1 MAVLVGSEFMAKSMP
16 ESLRIE
22 PLTREAFSPFGDV
35 IEFEGRD
42 SFPIN
47 KGMAD
52 RYHSLADV
60 ELGGD
65 DSTAIVSLVASKK
78 FDMPRQL
85 DHLEYHPLGSQAF
98 IPLDSSPFILV
109 VTSACEQPDLNGL
122 RGFVTNGRQGINYH
136 LGTWHHVLLT
146 PYAATRFICVDR
158 AGPGDNCIDFFIPES
173 EQLLLELP

>member
-1 MAVLVGSEFMAKSMP
+1 MTD
-16 ESLRIE
+16 SLTIT

-35 IEFEGRD
+35 IEFEGND

-60 ELGGD
+60 ELGND
-65 DSTAIVSLVASKK
+65 ESRAIVSLVASKK
-78 FDMPRQL
+78 FDMPRRL

-98 IPLDSSPFILV
+98 IPLDSSPFIVV
-109 VTSACEQPDLNGL
+109 VTGVATEPDLGGL
-122 RGFVTNGRQGINYH
+122 RGFVTNGRQGINYR

-146 PYAATRFICVDR
+146 PYAETRFICVDR
-158 AGPGDNCIDFFIPES
+158 AGPGNNCIDFFIPES
-173 EQLLLELP
+173 EQLLLELPE